1 MHIKRLAAPDLKQIH
16 GPPEAVGRQERAQ
29 GTDSMEQSVNMHV
42 SVVYQL
48 VCNDHRGRL
57 LRVDVCGREGCCLK
71 D

>member
-1 MHIKRLAAPDLKQIH
+1 MHIKRLAAPDLKQMRD
-16 GPPEAVGRQERAQ
+16 PPEAVGRQERAPE
-29 GTDSMEQSVNMHV
+29 TDSMGQSVNMHV

-57 LRVDVCGREGCCLK
+57 LTVDVRGRKGCCLK